1 MEGNILIEKQ
11 SLAVLDFIA
20 KTEHERESK
29 SVIPFYVPYIEV
41 SRGVGELVR
50 LNLDYI
56 LESLC
61 SLGRLEKHETINGY
75 SYSIKK

>member
-1 MEGNILIEKQ
+1 MKGNTMIEKQ

-20 KTEHERESK
+20 KAEHERESK
-29 SVIPFYVPYIEV
+29 GIIPHNVPYIEV

-61 SLGRLEKHETINGY
+61 SLGRLEKHEMINGY